1 MTSKFYDGQAVR
13 AEPNWRTD
21 SSETEQ
27 LVWECPCPICSDTF
41 EVRTPSRART
51 FEPSGRCQKRKRPGM
66 RVKAR
71 GAA

>member
-21 SSETEQ
+21 SSETE
-27 LVWECPCPICSDTF
+27 LWECPCPICSDTF

-51 FEPSGRCQKRKRPGM
+51 FEPNRRYQKRKRPGM